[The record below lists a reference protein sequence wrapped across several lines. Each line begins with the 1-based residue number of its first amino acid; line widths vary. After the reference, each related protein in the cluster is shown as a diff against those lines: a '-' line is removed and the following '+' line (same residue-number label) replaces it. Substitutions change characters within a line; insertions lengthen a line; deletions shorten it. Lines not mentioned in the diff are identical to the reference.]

1 VAAEEKTPDGHHDDV
16 LLHRRP
22 FVGDEEEESEGGALD
37 SAGGCFGSEEY
48 SGSGSDD
55 GPALDLD

>member
-1 VAAEEKTPDGHHDDV
+1 
-16 LLHRRP
+16 
-22 FVGDEEEESEGGALD
+22 LD

-55 GPALDLD
+55 GPALDLDWNGSAAGDGGCDDEPSFHDCRSLW